1 MPALPGAWGPPG
13 VNTYPGSSRVWPGGE
28 HSLSERGPATPDVPR
43 PRPTGGLWES
53 YALPGQHVFIAA
65 LCAMR
70 MTVSGDQGSLYNRL
84 CTIAIVSC
92 LQNEGFGFDP
102 GEKCKAMWKE
112 HGPPSGIGDA
122 RALGRG
128 MTILAVHAARAA
140 HRRDEH
146 TLFLGGL
153 CPPKP
158 SHPLP
163 SPPPLGAG
171 TRLLPPAG
179 GGWEGGRMLRTVFTS
194 AVHAAP
200 PHTDGMNIHCSWEG
214 FALPNP
220 P

>member
-1 MPALPGAWGPPG
+1 
-13 VNTYPGSSRVWPGGE
+13 
-28 HSLSERGPATPDVPR
+28 
-43 PRPTGGLWES
+43 
-53 YALPGQHVFIAA
+53 
-65 LCAMR
+65 MR

-158 SHPLP
+158 SHPSLALP
-163 SPPPLGAG
+163 RWGREPGSFPRLGEAGRGAERCERFSRQAPCAGRTTPDENGPVARAACPRRRDEGVPPSLPGAG
-171 TRLLPPAG
+171 TRGNPIAPG
-179 GGWEGGRMLRTVFTS
+179 SPHS
-194 AVHAAP
+194 A
-200 PHTDGMNIHCSWEG
+200 
-214 FALPNP
+214 
-220 P
+220 